1 MSIFDAP
8 GDGGEPSSQVAF
20 AGNSLDRRSEHRD
33 DDCLEQALA
42 LPGARVFAIGDG
54 RVFLRKSGDG
64 FEALHG
70 IDDVQQFD
78 PDMDNAVLLG
88 FAPGEA
94 PRIAAHV
101 RLDPEQLPDSVKAI
115 DNRSIYIQGLVR
127 GDELGQMAQA
137 ASLVSWARSHAHCG
151 VCGGVTRPTAGGYRR
166 VCTNCGKLHFPRTD
180 PVVIMLAVD
189 TQNERCLLGRSPHF
203 PPGMY
208 SCLAGFLE
216 PGETIEDAVRRETL
230 EESGIRI
237 GRVRYHASQP
247 WPMPHTLMIGCYGE
261 AVSTD
266 IKIDER
272 EIEDCR
278 WFNRAEAEAL
288 LSRQTG
294 TDDLNSPPPGAIA
307 HHLIRDWLKLAAS

>member
-1 MSIFDAP
+1 MTIFDAP
-8 GDGGEPSSQVAF
+8 GDGREPSSQVAF
-20 AGNSLDRRSEHRD
+20 AGNSLDRRSEHRE
-33 DDCLEQALA
+33 DDCLEQALT
-42 LPGARVFAIGDG
+42 LPNARIFAIGDG
-54 RVFLRKSGDG
+54 RAFLRKAGDS
-64 FEALHG
+64 FEALYSL
-70 IDDVQQFD
+70 DALQQFD

-88 FAPGEA
+88 FAAGEA

-101 RLDPEQLPDSVKAI
+101 RLDPELLPDSVKAV

-127 GDELGQMAQA
+127 GDELGQLAQA
-137 ASLVSWARSHAHCG
+137 ASLVTWARTHAYCG
-151 VCGGVTRPTAGGYRR
+151 RCGGETRSKAGGYRR
-166 VCTNCGKLHFPRTD
+166 ECSNCGHLLFPRTD

-189 TQNERCLLGRSPHF
+189 TQTDRCLLGRSPHF

-216 PGETIEDAVRRETL
+216 PGETIEDAVRRETA

-261 AVSTD
+261 AISTD
-266 IKIDER
+266 IRIDAR

-278 WFNRAEAEAL
+278 WFDREEAAAL
-288 LSRQTG
+288 ISRQTG
-294 TDDLNSPPPGAIA
+294 AEDFNAPPPGAIA
-307 HHLIRDWLKLAAS
+307 HHLISDWLKLSAM